1 LIKPIITLLLLITPL
16 LAQYERIEYSAQSD
30 TIPQSIIT
38 QTGIDSIFT
47 YINSYSWLV
56 DYDDCNICKSR
67 AHIICRMI
75 EKKFTGITIAKA
87 WLIAD
92 SKRISQKE
100 TYRYKPVVYLSYPG
114 KCQGWIY
121 HVAPVIITAAD
132 TFVIDPA
139 TQTTSVK
146 LNKWA
151 GGIIPAGSK
160 GYMIIKDDMF
170 YFYPETA
177 NDMFDDESGI
187 WDLNNS
193 KLTDNKY
200 LRSVDETLQAKHRL
214 YEPWK
219 FNYYVSELMKLLE

>member
-1 LIKPIITLLLLITPL
+1 MILLLCTAIF
-16 LAQYERIEYSAQSD
+16 AQYERIEYSAQSD
-30 TIPQSIIT
+30 TIPQCIIT
-38 QTGIDSIFT
+38 QSGIDSIFT

-67 AHIICRMI
+67 AHIISRMI
-75 EKKFTGITIAKA
+75 EKKFTGITVAKV

-92 SKRISQKE
+92 SKRSSQKE

-114 KCQGWIY
+114 KCKGWIY
-121 HVAPVIITAAD
+121 HVAPVIITASD

-139 TQTTSVK
+139 TQTNAVK

-151 GGIIPAGSK
+151 GDVIPADSK
-160 GYMIIKDDMF
+160 GYIIIKDDMF
-170 YFYPETA
+170 YFYPETG
-177 NDMFDDESGI
+177 NDMFDDETGL
-187 WDLNNS
+187 WDLRNS

-200 LRSVDETLQAKHRL
+200 LRSVDETLQAKHKV